1 MIRRKFL
8 EKKIEKIDN
17 EIEKAI
23 KRNDFQAMIRL
34 ENELKKL
41 EDMLLSTYNSREL
54 HDLIA

>member
-41 EDMLLSTYNSREL
+41 EDMLLNTYNSKEL

>member
-41 EDMLLSTYNSREL
+41 EDMLLSTYNSKEL